1 MGDAEMMIRVL
12 LAASLMACASAPAEP
27 LVLATAAGSQL
38 PAELIGN
45 FRCSSSSYR
54 SKLTIFD
61 DGRYHETGKLTRHG
75 NHWEP
80 ITVKGEPCSP
90 FGNAAFKDGVLTLS
104 YQWAT
109 CEQLNDPVTL
119 PVHLR
124 EWRLTE
130 ADASGFSDG
139 EHNCRRGR

>member
-1 MGDAEMMIRVL
+1 MMARALV
-12 LAASLMACASAPAEP
+12 AASCLACGSAPAEP
-27 LVLATAAGSQL
+27 LVLAAAAGSQL
-38 PAELIGN
+38 PAELIGD
-45 FRCSSSSYR
+45 FRCSSASYR
-54 SKLTIFD
+54 SQLTIFN
-61 DGRYHETGKLTRHG
+61 DGRYHETDMLTRHG

-80 ITVKGEPCSP
+80 IAVKGEPCSP
-90 FGNAAFKDGVLTLS
+90 FGKAAFKESVLTLS

-109 CEQLNDPVTL
+109 CEQLSDPVTL

-139 EHNCRRGR
+139 EHTCRRGR